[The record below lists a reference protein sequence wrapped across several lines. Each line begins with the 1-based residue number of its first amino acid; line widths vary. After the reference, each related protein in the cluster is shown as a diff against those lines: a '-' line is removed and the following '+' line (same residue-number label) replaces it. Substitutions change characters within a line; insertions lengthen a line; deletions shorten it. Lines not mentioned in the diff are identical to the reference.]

1 MQQFFE
7 WLDGIPQHYQALFV
21 LVVLSIIYMLI
32 RLVVLRRF
40 EKLAASTKNDLDDRF
55 IHFMKQFLGIV
66 LAFAAI
72 MFILKIYNISI
83 SPLLAGAGIMGVALG
98 FAAKETIA
106 DILAGVFLIVD
117 RPVRIGDRVKIDKIG
132 RHWGSWGD
140 VVDIGLRRTQ
150 IRNTDGITINYPNAL
165 LANSVITNFSF
176 DSSAVRARIR
186 FQVDYGADL
195 DLMQTV
201 VIEAINSCEEVIP
214 DTAQIVIRSLWD
226 DEQGHMLSGVL
237 VEARYRIE
245 DVRNRTNTR
254 SIVLQ
259 KILKTLNE
267 HQIPIATPSVSVR
280 P

>member
-7 WLDGIPQHYQALFV
+7 WLDGAPQHYQALFV
-21 LVVLSIIYMLI
+21 LVVLSTIYMLI

-98 FAAKETIA
+98 FAAKETIV

-140 VVDIGLRRTQ
+140 VVDIGLHRTQ

-186 FQVDYGADL
+186 FQVDYSADL
-195 DLMQTV
+195 DLMQAV
-201 VIEAINSCEEVIP
+201 VIEPINSCEEVIL

-226 DEQGHMLSGVL
+226 YEQGHMLSGVL

-267 HQIPIATPSVSVR
+267 HQIPIATPL
-280 P
+280 

>member
-7 WLDGIPQHYQALFV
+7 WLDGALQHYQALFV
-21 LVVLSIIYMLI
+21 LVVLSTIYMLI

-98 FAAKETIA
+98 FAAKETIV

-186 FQVDYGADL
+186 FQVDYSADL
-195 DLMQTV
+195 DLMQAV
-201 VIEAINSCEEVIP
+201 VIEPINSCEEVIP

-226 DEQGHMLSGVL
+226 YEQGHMLSGVL

-267 HQIPIATPSVSVR
+267 HQIPIATPL
-280 P
+280 